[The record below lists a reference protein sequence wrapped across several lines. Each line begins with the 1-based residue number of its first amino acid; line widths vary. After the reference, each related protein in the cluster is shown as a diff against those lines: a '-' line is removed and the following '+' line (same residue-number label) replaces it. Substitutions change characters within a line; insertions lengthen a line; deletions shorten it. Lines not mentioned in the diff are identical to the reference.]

1 MNKDNP
7 TPIASQDPIAKA
19 NEKLMAAIAKDLESQ
34 KEKSIG
40 ELLKEAEEQETE
52 EEAELTKDI

>member
-7 TPIASQDPIAKA
+7 ISVPSEDPLVIA

>member
-40 ELLKEAEEQETE
+40 ELLKEAKEQETE